1 MNLNDGGAVRVM
13 KSEIK
18 IRIQEITPEGYDL
31 EDYLDAAYIGLTKAD
46 PVYFIAPVVVTGQ
59 LYRVKESI
67 IANLT
72 ASSRYASFC
81 YRTLDPVQRDWSTRM
96 TLDFPVDPLKQ
107 VIDIADEVRQ
117 EVIIN
122 IPLRVLSEAEMAKDA
137 RGEPSVFEADDES
150 GDGDEPEKD
159 TYRPFEDLDING

>member
-1 MNLNDGGAVRVM
+1 M

-18 IRIQEITPEGYDL
+18 IKLNEITPEGYDL
-31 EDYLDAAYIGLTKAD
+31 EDYLDAAYIGLTSAD
-46 PVYFIAPVVVTGQ
+46 PLYFIAPVVVTGR
-59 LYRVKESI
+59 LYKVKESI

-72 ASSRYASFC
+72 ASSRFASFC
-81 YRTLDPVQRDWSTRM
+81 CRTLEPVRRDWSARI

-122 IPLRVLSEAEMAKDA
+122 IPLRVLSETEMAKDA
-137 RGEPSVFEADDES
+137 RGEPSLFEADDEP
-150 GDGDEPEKD
+150 GDGDGPEKD
-159 TYRPFEDLDING
+159 TYRPFDGLDLNG